1 VLFLTSIFPARGF
14 ALPVPGSIVIYR
26 TIVLGQAASR
36 PSASHAAEVLKNP
49 DNDVIAAGRT
59 SRSVAA
65 LDDQSMAF
73 LAERFGSYPKALR
86 AWIRLTTS

>member
-1 VLFLTSIFPARGF
+1 MLFLTSIFPARRF
-14 ALPVPGSIVIYR
+14 ALPVLGSIVIYR

-36 PSASHAAEVLKNP
+36 PSASHAAEEYAVKIWIMIG
-49 DNDVIAAGRT
+49 IAAGRT

-65 LDDQSMAF
+65 LDEQSMAF

-86 AWIRLTTS
+86 AWI